1 MEHATLLLILAAVFG
16 LFMAWGIGANDVAN
30 AMATS
35 VGSKA
40 LTIKK
45 AIIIAAIFEFAGAY
59 LAGGEVTSTIRKGMI
74 DSAMFADSPELLV
87 YGMLSA
93 LLAAGVWLL
102 FATRAGLPVST
113 THSIV
118 GAIVGFAAVTMGIDA
133 VQWGKVGTIAMSWIV
148 SPVLAGTISYFLYR
162 SVQFLI
168 LDSKS
173 PFENSKRYVPF
184 YIFLTGFIISLVT
197 VFKGLKHLGL
207 DMTIAEC
214 YGIAAII
221 GVISAVIGAFMPR
234 RIK

>member
-1 MEHATLLLILAAVFG
+1 
-16 LFMAWGIGANDVAN
+16 
-30 AMATS
+30 
-35 VGSKA
+35 
-40 LTIKK
+40 
-45 AIIIAAIFEFAGAY
+45 
-59 LAGGEVTSTIRKGMI
+59 MI

-133 VQWGKVGTIAMSWIV
+133 VQWGKIGTIAISWIV
-148 SPVLAGTISYFLYR
+148 SPVLAGTIAYFLYR
-162 SVQFLI
+162 SVQLLI

-207 DMTIAEC
+207 DMTRAEC
-214 YGIAAII
+214 YGIATII
-221 GVISAVIGAFMPR
+221 GVISAVIGVFMTR
-234 RIK
+234 RIKAVSYTHLTLPTKRTV